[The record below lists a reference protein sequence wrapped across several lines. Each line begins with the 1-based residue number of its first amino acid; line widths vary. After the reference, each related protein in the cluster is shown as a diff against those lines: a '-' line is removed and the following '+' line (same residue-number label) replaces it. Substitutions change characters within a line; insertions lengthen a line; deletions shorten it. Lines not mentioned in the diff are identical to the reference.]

1 MSLESFFSIG
11 SPSIASAQNTFTNRT
26 DELVSFALSIES
38 RRTSNQRA
46 VAVVENLVA
55 PRTNVLTFYGF
66 GGIGKSR
73 LSRELQARYHA
84 DVPDGDKRLS
94 FRLDFDSG
102 NSLDLESLLLGL
114 RATLG
119 AFRPTWPAFDLAF
132 AVYWERA
139 HPGQPMQESL
149 NNSSALRRINHEL
162 HLGTQLQQAIE
173 GLLHS
178 YGGMLGVFTSGARVV
193 GRSVRERVLKH
204 KLMQDCP
211 FFGPIVRESDPLAMR
226 VYLASLLAWDL
237 AKRQEARARRSKSL
251 DFVVFFDTWERI
263 EAGLSYKGDA
273 EDMLSRIVYL
283 MPNVLF
289 VVTGRNQLRWA
300 DEESRARMQWA
311 GVDRW
316 PYLSDES
323 LDVEPAQHLIGTLS
337 AKDADRFLTLRLQRG
352 GEAVIPADARDAII
366 AGSGG
371 VPLYLDISAVRYA
384 QLIAQ
389 GKTISAADLSQ
400 PFPELVLRIMKD
412 LTSDQRTLL
421 RMASLV
427 ARFDEGLLLA
437 GSPTLPDS
445 SLVQFFKRSLVQ
457 KFPHDFLPYGI
468 HESLR
473 EAVRKADIAED
484 SWSEREWAVA
494 AQRLS
499 AELYLRVRPELI
511 ASGSIDGGFLIGC
524 FLEAFRLANC
534 SQQIEPWI
542 WELAGRLHSLGAMDA
557 LAAVE
562 TVIPHNSPIRAA
574 GSVLAAIAARR
585 SVGPQVA
592 VAALTAALEGELDE
606 TGREYA
612 GYWLGWMLD
621 DLGQW
626 QAAEALRRRLAVGN
640 GYFVPYLRHAL
651 ARSDWVRGNLASAL
665 SLSDQ
670 FDEADP
676 LQRFWKTGIVGRVAW
691 ILGHF
696 EEADEQY
703 VRRIASAEAAG
714 SPELLGHALRTRAEL
729 LCFTDP
735 NDEAAALEA
744 IDIYQRLGVPVS
756 EAETAAALEIARCG
770 REGANSTITR
780 IADLRA
786 TFGNAPH
793 ADVAE
798 VFVWCVINKPDRAIA
813 ARMRLMKNQQGPA
826 YGYWADI
833 TGWWIRAITGQP
845 QPSGNTQIDW
855 LYGRADARERWI
867 QVLHARRTLIARI

>member
-352 GEAVIPADARDAII
+352 GGCDT
-366 AGSGG
+366 GG
-371 VPLYLDISAVRYA
+371 CPRCNYC
-384 QLIAQ
+384 
-389 GKTISAADLSQ
+389 G
-400 PFPELVLRIMKD
+400 
-412 LTSDQRTLL
+412 
-421 RMASLV
+421 
-427 ARFDEGLLLA
+427 
-437 GSPTLPDS
+437 
-445 SLVQFFKRSLVQ
+445 
-457 KFPHDFLPYGI
+457 
-468 HESLR
+468 
-473 EAVRKADIAED
+473 
-484 SWSEREWAVA
+484 
-494 AQRLS
+494 
-499 AELYLRVRPELI
+499 
-511 ASGSIDGGFLIGC
+511 
-524 FLEAFRLANC
+524 
-534 SQQIEPWI
+534 
-542 WELAGRLHSLGAMDA
+542 
-557 LAAVE
+557 
-562 TVIPHNSPIRAA
+562 
-574 GSVLAAIAARR
+574 
-585 SVGPQVA
+585 
-592 VAALTAALEGELDE
+592 
-606 TGREYA
+606 
-612 GYWLGWMLD
+612 
-621 DLGQW
+621 
-626 QAAEALRRRLAVGN
+626 LRRRA
-640 GYFVPYLRHAL
+640 
-651 ARSDWVRGNLASAL
+651 
-665 SLSDQ
+665 SLSRY
-670 FDEADP
+670 F
-676 LQRFWKTGIVGRVAW
+676 RG
-691 ILGHF
+691 
-696 EEADEQY
+696 
-703 VRRIASAEAAG
+703 
-714 SPELLGHALRTRAEL
+714 
-729 LCFTDP
+729 
-735 NDEAAALEA
+735 
-744 IDIYQRLGVPVS
+744 
-756 EAETAAALEIARCG
+756 
-770 REGANSTITR
+770 
-780 IADLRA
+780 
-786 TFGNAPH
+786 
-793 ADVAE
+793 
-798 VFVWCVINKPDRAIA
+798 
-813 ARMRLMKNQQGPA
+813 
-826 YGYWADI
+826 
-833 TGWWIRAITGQP
+833 
-845 QPSGNTQIDW
+845 
-855 LYGRADARERWI
+855 
-867 QVLHARRTLIARI
+867 